1 MGVGTLPFTSYPPE
15 LLLTFYKYLPFG
27 VVLIDRQRRIVLTN
41 QWILDHQGRHPRD
54 WVGSDIVEVL
64 EPQSRADVLS
74 RLDETLQIGTT
85 QTISFRFHP
94 RVFQLYDRHGELLPQ
109 SVMFFPAYV
118 NDEIYGVFVLI
129 QDATERLL
137 SESDLKRQIQKL
149 RTLNEIETALR
160 TLDYQTCLNT
170 IVQRVKKHF
179 DVSIV
184 ALFLIAEDELIL
196 VASAGWLVS
205 EHKTSLSRKEGI
217 TGWVAEH
224 AQAVLVND
232 VDQDERY
239 RALFPA
245 IRSEVAVPLLVANQ
259 CIGVLDLESEKPNAF
274 TREDLELLEMIA
286 SSAAIAMHN
295 ARIHQEVE
303 RWQVYYRS
311 VMDQTGDVIFTVD
324 RQLRLVNASAA
335 WDDLI
340 RSIGREEWLS
350 ENAIGHSLLDILTGK
365 ERARW
370 QQICQALLEGK
381 LLTYQEEIPWQ
392 QQWFELKANPLF
404 DNQRKIIGLIFS
416 AHNIT
421 DYKYINHRLQ
431 VTNQR
436 LQTLVDFT
444 ALLNQN
450 LNFDSMLDQ
459 AARRL
464 AEIFS
469 ADLVV
474 ILTKLPGEAD
484 YRPLAFSRSFRN
496 PDQLCLSSA
505 SLMQF
510 LQKND
515 PSGAIYRT
523 QDPGSSHSQVL
534 LTPENLSGMLYT
546 VLRYKDQILGLIQVY
561 IKDEQRLFQEDEK
574 SLLET
579 LAIHLSM
586 AMANALAYQ
595 EQQLLAITDS
605 LTGLYNRRKF
615 LETLTTELE
624 RSQRLN
630 RPLSVLMMD
639 IDYFKN
645 YNDTY
650 GHQKGDEIL
659 SGIAKKLRKS
669 LREYDTLAR
678 YGGDEFVLLLPETD
692 AQVAQKIAE
701 RLVQAL
707 REMNILISETD
718 SIPIYLT
725 LSIGI
730 ASYPSHANDLQ
741 TLMQAADYALYQAK
755 QAGRNCYVIYNINK
769 PTPTQG

>member
-1 MGVGTLPFTSYPPE
+1 M
-15 LLLTFYKYLPFG
+15 
-27 VVLIDRQRRIVLTN
+27 
-41 QWILDHQGRHPRD
+41 
-54 WVGSDIVEVL
+54 
-64 EPQSRADVLS
+64 
-74 RLDETLQIGTT
+74 
-85 QTISFRFHP
+85 
-94 RVFQLYDRHGELLPQ
+94 
-109 SVMFFPAYV
+109 
-118 NDEIYGVFVLI
+118 
-129 QDATERLL
+129 
-137 SESDLKRQIQKL
+137 
-149 RTLNEIETALR
+149 
-160 TLDYQTCLNT
+160 
-170 IVQRVKKHF
+170 
-179 DVSIV
+179 
-184 ALFLIAEDELIL
+184 
-196 VASAGWLVS
+196 
-205 EHKTSLSRKEGI
+205 
-217 TGWVAEH
+217 
-224 AQAVLVND
+224 
-232 VDQDERY
+232 
-239 RALFPA
+239 
-245 IRSEVAVPLLVANQ
+245 
-259 CIGVLDLESEKPNAF
+259 
-274 TREDLELLEMIA
+274 
-286 SSAAIAMHN
+286 
-295 ARIHQEVE
+295 
-303 RWQVYYRS
+303 
-311 VMDQTGDVIFTVD
+311 
-324 RQLRLVNASAA
+324 
-335 WDDLI
+335 
-340 RSIGREEWLS
+340 
-350 ENAIGHSLLDILTGK
+350 
-365 ERARW
+365 
-370 QQICQALLEGK
+370 
-381 LLTYQEEIPWQ
+381 
-392 QQWFELKANPLF
+392 
-404 DNQRKIIGLIFS
+404 
-416 AHNIT
+416 
-421 DYKYINHRLQ
+421 
-431 VTNQR
+431 TNQR
-436 LQTLVDFT
+436 LHTLVDFT

-469 ADLVV
+469 AGLVV
-474 ILTKLPGEAD
+474 ILAKLPGDMD
-484 YRPLAFSRSFRN
+484 YRPLALSRSFRN
-496 PDQLCLSSA
+496 PDQLSLTSD

-510 LQKND
+510 LQNND

-523 QDPGSSHSQVL
+523 QDSGSSCSQVL
-534 LTPENLSGMLYT
+534 LIPENLSGMLYT
-546 VLRYKDQILGLIQVY
+546 VLRYKDQILGLIRVY
-561 IKDEQRLFQEDEK
+561 IEDKQRQFHEDEK

-615 LETLTTELE
+615 LETVTTELE

-769 PTPTQG
+769 STPAQG